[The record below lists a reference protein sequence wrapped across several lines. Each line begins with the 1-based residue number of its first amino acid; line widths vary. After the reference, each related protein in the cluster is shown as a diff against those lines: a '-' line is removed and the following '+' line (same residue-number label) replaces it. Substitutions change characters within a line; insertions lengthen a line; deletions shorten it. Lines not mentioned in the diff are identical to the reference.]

1 MLKVRGL
8 KMTNSK
14 EYPYAASVYIGRF
27 QPFHNGHLNSIKSA
41 LQKSHR
47 LILVLGGAYLSPSIR
62 GPWSIEE
69 RIQMIKN
76 CLTKQQ
82 LNRIDFVYVRDR
94 LYCEQLWIQ
103 NVKGELAKLIDTN
116 LPIAIIGHEKDS
128 SSYYLKVFPQ
138 WDFLETGNFKGINA
152 TDIRKSYF
160 LSKNL
165 KSAYDKTP
173 KSISNWLKNYRK
185 KNAFKIIKE
194 KYIYIQKM
202 LSNDKLNMNNDVFNV
217 FIVCNNYVLLL
228 KSKQTLRKYLFS
240 MPEIEELN
248 QNDPKNSILSEI
260 IFKNSNNK
268 LNFELLN
275 HRIFDYSGRYP
286 IGVQKSNT
294 FYFKLNHENLPVVL
308 PGKNSEHV
316 EWILLDDIHLL
327 ENQIYSDHFQIMSW
341 FLNTTSS

>member
-8 KMTNSK
+8 KMTNLK

-27 QPFHNGHLNSIKSA
+27 QPFHNGHLNSIISA

-62 GPWSIEE
+62 GPWSVEE
-69 RIQMIKN
+69 RIQMIQS

-82 LNRIDFVYVRDR
+82 LNRIDFIYVRDR

-103 NVKGELAKLIDTN
+103 NVKGEVAKLIDSH

-138 WDFLETGNFKGINA
+138 WVFLETGNFKGINA

-160 LSKNL
+160 LSENL
-165 KSAYDKTP
+165 KSAYDKMP
-173 KSISNWLKNYRK
+173 KPISNWLKNYRK
-185 KNAFKIIKE
+185 KMAFKIIKE

-202 LSNDKLNMNNDVFNV
+202 KLNKKLNLNSEVSNV
-217 FIVCNNYVLLL
+217 FI
-228 KSKQTLRKYLFS
+228 LRKNLFS
-240 MPEIEELN
+240 MPEIEDFN
-248 QNDPKNSILSEI
+248 QFDPQNSILNEI
-260 IFKNSNNK
+260 IFKNFNNK
-268 LNFELLN
+268 LNFKLLN
-275 HRIFDYSGRYP
+275 QRIFDYSDRYP
-286 IGVQKSNT
+286 IGMQKSNT
-294 FYFKLNHENLPVVL
+294 FYFQLNHENLPTVL

-316 EWILLDDIHLL
+316 EWTLLDDIHLL
-327 ENQIYSDHFQIMSW
+327 ENQIYADHFQIMKW
-341 FLNTTSS
+341 FLNFTSS